1 MTQEQFISNTNFQD
15 ELLNEVQKRT
25 FLNRCEV
32 IRRWME
38 QEEKI
43 IQENTLD
50 IPDFL
55 KPKEFQFESRLNNGI
70 RNAVRNNTFWDVYD
84 NALGSVGC

>member
-1 MTQEQFISNTNFQD
+1 MTQEQFIFDETFQN

-25 FLNRCEV
+25 FQNRCEV
-32 IRRWME
+32 IHQWMAE
-38 QEEKI
+38 EEKQ

-55 KPKEFQFESRLNNGI
+55 KPKADQFEARFNRGI
-70 RNAVRNNTFWDVYD
+70 RNAVNNNSFWQVYEH
-84 NALGSVGC
+84 ACYAIGC